1 MHRWIITHQDRV
13 NLDEIDNSEEKI
25 LFNQFQAEIEAEK
38 HSWNHTHSSLGYGG
52 TVISV
57 TDDIQVCEDLCCEI
71 SEQIETILIPGCG
84 SKTHLQQY
92 IVSNYPHIKSI
103 YCTDWSQDAIQIAER
118 EFSHNKITYI
128 VEDSTQL
135 SFESSQFDYV
145 ITSNSVLSSND
156 LANRRMIQEFYR
168 VLKPAGKLK
177 GLFPSVYFAVEIAYL
192 DQRFSNLITDGSINI
207 AKSTLYEPKND
218 QVQILYTPLRLKQI
232 FEIAGF
238 KRKMFEVYF
247 LDNPHF
253 LAENERIYHISPDS
267 GLCVW
272 EFMVTFIKE

>member
-1 MHRWIITHQDRV
+1 MHRWVITHQGRS
-13 NLDEIDNSEEKI
+13 NLSTINDSEEEC

-38 HSWNHTHSSLGYGG
+38 HSWNHTHSSLGYAG

-57 TDDIQVCEDLCCEI
+57 TDDMRVCEDLCSEI
-71 SEQIETILIPGCG
+71 DEQVETILIPGCG

-92 IVSNYPHIKSI
+92 IIEHFPNIKLI
-103 YCTDWSQDAIQIAER
+103 HCTDWSQDAIQIAAHEL
-118 EFSHNKITYI
+118 SHKKITYTA
-128 VEDSTQL
+128 EDSTQL
-135 SFESSQFDYV
+135 PFESHQFDYV

-168 VLKPAGKLK
+168 VLKPKGTLK
-177 GLFPSVYFAVEIAYL
+177 GLFPSVYFALEIAYL
-192 DQRFSNLITDGSINI
+192 DKRFSHLITDGSINI

-232 FEIAGF
+232 FEKVGF
-238 KRKMFEVYF
+238 KKKMFEVCF

-253 LAENERIYHISPDS
+253 LAENEQIYHISPDS

-272 EFMVTFIKE
+272 EFMVTFVKQ